1 MNLGRIIINN
11 FFITFLRIIAQEI
24 NDKTY
29 NSESTNRKIKYYT
42 KFMYDNSSHII
53 HNNEPLSNYATT
65 FNLIRHNHHKM
76 ATNPKYHSL
85 THEEKERARTSG
97 SRKRYDKIPM
107 ENFIHDEIDFLEANT
122 IPILSIFFN
131 KNIMLFEELS
141 SNMISIE

>member
-1 MNLGRIIINN
+1 MNLGSIIIRN

-24 NDKTY
+24 NEKTY

-42 KFMYDNSSHII
+42 KFIYDNGSMVIN
-53 HNNEPLSNYATT
+53 NNERLSNYSDIY
-65 FNLIRHNHHKM
+65 NLTRHNHNNM
-76 ATNPKYHSL
+76 ATNPNYYFL
-85 THEEKERARTSG
+85 THEEKEKARSRG
-97 SRKRYDKIPM
+97 SRKRYDKIPT
-107 ENFIHDEIDFLEANT
+107 ENFIHDEIDFLEART

>member
-1 MNLGRIIINN
+1 MNLGRIIIRN

-29 NSESTNRKIKYYT
+29 NSESTNKKIKYYT
-42 KFMYDNSSHII
+42 NFIHDNGSMVIN
-53 HNNEPLSNYATT
+53 NNEPLSNYSDIY
-65 FNLIRHNHHKM
+65 NLTQHNHHKM

-85 THEEKERARTSG
+85 THEEKERARTFG

-107 ENFIHDEIDFLEANT
+107 ENFIHDEIDFLEAHT

-131 KNIMLFEELS
+131 KNITLFEELS